1 MSISLRPTKP
11 DMEIKRSFLPGN
23 HWVYLKIYTGIKTAD
38 LILEKVIQP
47 LTDLFLEEHKVNR
60 WFFIRYRDPASH
72 IRLRLSLNS
81 PEHYHHILTQLV
93 AGMEKYVDSG
103 EISNIVNDTYIR
115 EIERYGET
123 TMSHAETLFWHNSL
137 LTLQFLWAEDEDKL
151 IIIMFYIDQLLSG
164 INLPV
169 AQKLAWIKD
178 YNQYFKEE
186 FRADKKLNRQL
197 DKKYRMF
204 FPKFSEFLQS
214 SEFTEIR
221 EQILTNIASSK
232 KELAEIVTEYKNSP
246 EPKSLQI
253 FFQSIFHM
261 AINRLFISEQR
272 LFEMVVYDYL
282 HRYYKTLNYQAT
294 AAKNGVQ

>member
-1 MSISLRPTKP
+1 MKV
-11 DMEIKRSFLPGN
+11 KRSFLPGG

-38 LILEKVIQP
+38 LILEEVIQP
-47 LTDLFLEEHKVNR
+47 LTDLFLQESKVNC

-103 EISNIVNDTYIR
+103 EISTIVNDTYIR

-123 TMSHAETLFWHNSL
+123 TISYAETLFCHNSL
-137 LTLQFLWAEDEDKL
+137 LTLQFLWAKDEEKL
-151 IIIMFYIDQLLSG
+151 IIILFYIDQLLSK

-169 AQKLAWIKD
+169 AQKLIWIKD
-178 YNQYFKEE
+178 YNHYFKKE

-204 FPKFSEFLQS
+204 FPKFSEFLES

-221 EQILTNIASSK
+221 ELILNNIALSEA
-232 KELAEIVTEYKNSP
+232 ELEKIVDEFENSP
-246 EPKSLQI
+246 ELKSLPT

-261 AINRLFISEQR
+261 AVNRLFISEQR

-282 HRYYKTLNYQAT
+282 HRYYKTLSYQAT
-294 AAKNGVQ
+294 AAKNGY